1 MLHFQLLETEIKQI
15 EELLSEIASSAQAI
29 DTRDFLARVPVWAH
43 ELPRRLRECLNQ
55 FRLEESYDGA
65 VVISG
70 LPVDDRLIGPTPA
83 SLDALPPALRTKREE
98 AYLVVVAS
106 LLGDLIAWATQQAG
120 RTIHDVFPVEQ
131 HRDMQIGTGSR
142 ELLTWHTEDAF
153 HPLRGDYLAMFCL
166 RNPQS
171 VPTMIASIADVELDA
186 ETKRQLF
193 QPRFTILPDESHR
206 GTTGVADFAPESA
219 AGIEEMLR
227 APQEIA
233 VLFGDSARP
242 YVRLDPFFMPPPEDA
257 QAREA
262 LRRLIFELDNHI
274 K

>member
-1 MLHFQLLETEIKQI
+1 
-15 EELLSEIASSAQAI
+15 
-29 DTRDFLARVPVWAH
+29 
-43 ELPRRLRECLNQ
+43 
-55 FRLEESYDGA
+55 
-65 VVISG
+65 
-70 LPVDDRLIGPTPA
+70 
-83 SLDALPPALRTKREE
+83 LRTKREE

-242 YVRLDPFFMPPPEDA
+242 YVRLDPYFMPPPEDA

-274 K
+274 KDVVLGPGDLCVMDNYQVVHGRRPFEPRFDGTDRWLKRVLVARDLRKSIEARRSIHSRVIR